1 MSRFGLFAIALLLSA
16 GSAVAT
22 PAPYTLD
29 PGHTQVVASWSHFGF
44 SHPAARFHDVTS
56 DFQFDAEDP
65 TKSSIVVTIPIDSID
80 SGVPKLDEHLK
91 GPDFFD
97 AKQFPTAVFKSE
109 RVERSGANGLKVS
122 GHFTLHG
129 VTRPLVLDVTIN
141 KIGEHPMGGLAAGF
155 DAKAT
160 IKRSDFGITKYLPNV
175 SDEIAIAIT
184 TESTPAKP
192 VAATATTQQQ

>member
-1 MSRFGLFAIALLLSA
+1 MTRFGLFAIALLLTT
-16 GSAVAT
+16 GAVVA
-22 PAPYTLD
+22 APVSYTLD

-44 SHPAARFHDVTS
+44 SHPAARFHDVVS
-56 DFQFDAEDP
+56 DFQFDAADP
-65 TKSSIVVTIPIDSID
+65 TKSSIVVTIPIDSVD

-97 AKQFPTAVFKSE
+97 AKRFPAATFKSE
-109 RVERSGANGLKVS
+109 RVERSGENGLKVS
-122 GHFTLHG
+122 GQFTLHG

-141 KIGEHPMGGLAAGF
+141 KIGEHPMGGPAAGF

-160 IKRSDFGITKYLPNV
+160 IKRSDFGITKYVPNV

-184 TESTPAKP
+184 TESAPAKP
-192 VAATATTQQQ
+192 ASAEAAAKQQ

>member
-1 MSRFGLFAIALLLSA
+1 MTRFGLFATALFLIAGA
-16 GSAVAT
+16 AVA
-22 PAPYTLD
+22 APVHYTLD

-56 DFQFDAEDP
+56 DFQFDPVDP
-65 TKSSIVVTIPIDSID
+65 TKSSIVVTIPIDKID

-91 GPDFFD
+91 SPDFFD
-97 AKQFPTAVFKSE
+97 AKQFPTATFKSQ

-122 GHFTLHG
+122 GQFTLHG

-160 IKRSDFGITKYLPNV
+160 IKRSDFGITKYVPNV

-192 VAATATTQQQ
+192 AVAEAGAKQ